1 MTDYL
6 TFKESEVLDMF
17 GFEWNEEDFKKAM
30 QHEAERREARG
41 KATGKIETTITTI
54 KNLMKNMNWSAEAA
68 MAAMGISQADY
79 GKYLAML

>member
-30 QHEAERREARG
+30 FHDGEAHG
-41 KATGKIETTITTI
+41 KLTSI
-54 KNLMKNMNWSAEAA
+54 KNLMQNLNLSAEAA
-68 MAAMGISQADY
+68 MAALGIAKSDY
-79 GKYLAML
+79 GKYLALL